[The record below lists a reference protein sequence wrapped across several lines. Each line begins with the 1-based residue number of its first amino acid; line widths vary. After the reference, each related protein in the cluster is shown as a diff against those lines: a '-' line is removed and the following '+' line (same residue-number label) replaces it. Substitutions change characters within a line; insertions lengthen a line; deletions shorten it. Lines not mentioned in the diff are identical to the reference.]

1 MSEQCKPIK
10 RNEILIPLS
19 KEHHNALILAQV
31 LKRNPHG
38 YKGIPESV
46 EEKINYAMFFFRH
59 HLLPHFREEEM
70 LMARVQGCNEDVD
83 DLCAAIIQE
92 HVILKDL
99 FGGLNSS
106 EDADAAMHASGE
118 LLEKHIR
125 KEERHLF
132 PLIEKYCLHKLI

>member
-1 MSEQCKPIK
+1 MK

-38 YKGIPESV
+38 YKGIPEPV
-46 EEKINYAMFFFRH
+46 EEKINYAMDFFRH

-70 LMARVQGCNEDVD
+70 LITRVQGCNEAVD

-92 HVILKDL
+92 HAILKDM

-106 EDADAAMHASGE
+106 EDTDAAMHASGE

-125 KEERHLF
+125 KEERQLF
-132 PLIEKYCLHKLI
+132 PLVEKYCLHKLV